1 MGRGLFQF
9 LGEILGRLVVVR
21 LQHPQIPVA
30 NRARQFEHS
39 QDGSHARDTLVPAV
53 VKMRG
58 GIGDG
63 AIAGFQ
69 RGLPEFCRSR

>member
-1 MGRGLFQF
+1 MGRGLLQF
-9 LGEILGRLVVVR
+9 LGETIGRLVVVR

-39 QDGSHARDTLVPAV
+39 QDGSHARDTIVPAV

-69 RGLPEFCRSR
+69 RGLPEF